1 MADRSQ
7 NARKHGAQA
16 EPPNA
21 LVRVHLKYILGFTP
35 HPDDLIN
42 PTPKLSAAM
51 HLAACEARLDQAYA
65 HYAQMQVKHHR
76 YADLDDLMEGLEYII
91 HNTHQNF
98 HEVQEAVLR
107 TLKIEAFSTIAANR
121 EKKLAN
127 RYLREAWSMRGRALE
142 TYLEI

>member
-1 MADRSQ
+1 
-7 NARKHGAQA
+7 
-16 EPPNA
+16 
-21 LVRVHLKYILGFTP
+21 
-35 HPDDLIN
+35 
-42 PTPKLSAAM
+42 M
-51 HLAACEARLDQAYA
+51 HLAACETRLDQAYE
-65 HYAQMQVKHHR
+65 HYVQMQVKHHR

-127 RYLREAWSMRGRALE
+127 RYFREAWSIRSRALE
-142 TYLEI
+142 AYLEI

>member
-1 MADRSQ
+1 MAERSQ

-21 LVRVHLKYILGFTP
+21 LVLVHMKYILGFTP
-35 HPDDLIN
+35 DAVDLIN
-42 PTPKLSAAM
+42 PTPKLSAVM
-51 HLAACEARLDQAYA
+51 HLAACEARLDQVYA
-65 HYAQMQVKHHR
+65 HYVQTQVNHHR

-91 HNTHQNF
+91 HNTRQNF
-98 HEVQEAVLR
+98 QEVQETVLR

-127 RYLREAWSMRGRALE
+127 RYLREAWSMRDRALE
-142 TYLEI
+142 AYLEI

>member
-1 MADRSQ
+1 MS
-7 NARKHGAQA
+7 
-16 EPPNA
+16 
-21 LVRVHLKYILGFTP
+21 VHLKYILGFTP
-35 HPDDLIN
+35 DPDDLIN

-65 HYAQMQVKHHR
+65 HYVQMQVKHHR

>member
-1 MADRSQ
+1 MAERSQ

-21 LVRVHLKYILGFTP
+21 LVLVHMKYILGFTP
-35 HPDDLIN
+35 DAVDLIN

-51 HLAACEARLDQAYA
+51 HLAACEARLDQAYE
-65 HYAQMQVKHHR
+65 HYVQMQVKHHH

-107 TLKIEAFSTIAANR
+107 TLKIIAFSTIAANR

>member
-1 MADRSQ
+1 MAERSQ

-16 EPPNA
+16 EPPNG
-21 LVRVHLKYILGFTP
+21 LVLVHLKYILGFTP
-35 HPDDLIN
+35 DADDLFN

-65 HYAQMQVKHHR
+65 HYVQMQVNHHR
-76 YADLDDLMEGLEYII
+76 YADLDDLMEGLEYIL
-91 HNTHQNF
+91 HHTHKNF

>member
-1 MADRSQ
+1 MAERSQ

-16 EPPNA
+16 KPPNA
-21 LVRVHLKYILGFTP
+21 LVLVHLKNILGFTP
-35 HPDDLIN
+35 DAGDLIY

-51 HLAACEARLDQAYA
+51 HLAACEVRLDQAYA
-65 HYAQMQVKHHR
+65 HYVQMQVNHHH

-91 HNTHQNF
+91 HHTRQNF
-98 HEVQEAVLR
+98 QEVQEAVLR

-142 TYLEI
+142 AYLEI

>member
-1 MADRSQ
+1 MAERSQ

-16 EPPNA
+16 EPPNG
-21 LVRVHLKYILGFTP
+21 LVLVHLKYILGFTP
-35 HPDDLIN
+35 DADDLVN

-65 HYAQMQVKHHR
+65 HYVQMQVNHHR
-76 YADLDDLMEGLEYII
+76 YADLDDLMEGLEYIL
-91 HNTHQNF
+91 HHTRKNF

>member
-7 NARKHGAQA
+7 KARKHGAQA

-21 LVRVHLKYILGFTP
+21 HVRVHLKYIFGFTP
-35 HPDDLIN
+35 DPDDLIN

-65 HYAQMQVKHHR
+65 HYVQMQVKHHR

>member
-1 MADRSQ
+1 MAERSQ

-16 EPPNA
+16 EPPNG
-21 LVRVHLKYILGFTP
+21 LVLVHLKYILGFTP
-35 HPDDLIN
+35 NPDYLIN

-65 HYAQMQVKHHR
+65 HYVQMQVNHHR

-91 HNTHQNF
+91 LNTRQNF
-98 HEVQEAVLR
+98 REVQEAVLR
-107 TLKIEAFSTIAANR
+107 TLKTEAFSTIAANR

-127 RYLREAWSMRGRALE
+127 RYFREAWSIRSRALE
-142 TYLEI
+142 AYLEI

>member
-1 MADRSQ
+1 
-7 NARKHGAQA
+7 
-16 EPPNA
+16 
-21 LVRVHLKYILGFTP
+21 
-35 HPDDLIN
+35 
-42 PTPKLSAAM
+42 
-51 HLAACEARLDQAYA
+51 
-65 HYAQMQVKHHR
+65 MQVKHHH
-76 YADLDDLMEGLEYII
+76 YADLDDLMDGLEYII